1 MTTQKNFPAFA
12 DLRIGALGV
21 LLPLLTSCSI
31 RQSAVNIIG
40 DALSGGGGVY
50 MTDDDPDLIRAA
62 LPFGLKLFESLL
74 EVSPAHRGLLLA
86 AAKGFTGYAYLIQDQ
101 ADRQD
106 EHDMRAAERLRQ
118 RSRGFYLRGRDYAL
132 RGLETHRPGFHAA
145 LKSDRNMALSAAKL
159 DDVPFLYWAGAA
171 WAGAVAVAKNDPDL
185 LINLPTA
192 GALVARVLALDEG
205 YDEGAAHEFFISFEA
220 SRPGGSADKAGSH
233 YRRAL
238 ELSRGERASVHIALA
253 EGVALR
259 EQNLA
264 EFKKLTQ
271 AALAV
276 EVEKFPQAR
285 LTNILAQQ
293 RARWLLSR
301 LDELFLDAETATEES
316 K

>member
-1 MTTQKNFPAFA
+1 MTKIFHTLVHF
-12 DLRIGALGV
+12 RLGIFGL

-31 RQSAVNIIG
+31 RQSAVNLIG

-62 LPFGLKLFESLL
+62 LPFGLKMFESLL

-86 AAKGFTGYAYLIQDQ
+86 AAKGFTAYAYLIQDQ

-106 EHDMRAAERLRQ
+106 ENDMRAAERQRQ
-118 RSRGFYLRGRDYAL
+118 RSRRLYLRGRDYAL
-132 RGLETHRPGFHAA
+132 RGLETNHPGFNAA
-145 LKSDRNMALSAAKL
+145 LKSDRAVALSAATL

-185 LINLPTA
+185 LVNLPTA

-220 SRPGGSADKAGSH
+220 GRPGGSADKARSH
-233 YRRAL
+233 YRQAL
-238 ELSRGERASVHIALA
+238 EFSRGERASVHLALA
-253 EGVALR
+253 ESVALR
-259 EQNLA
+259 QQNLA
-264 EFKKLTQ
+264 EFRKLTQ

-276 EVEKFPQAR
+276 KIEKFPQAR
-285 LTNILAQQ
+285 LTNTLAEQ
-293 RARWLLSR
+293 RARWLQSR
-301 LDELFLDAETATEES
+301 IDELFLDSETLQEES